1 MATVFNVDLDMDLS
15 RNVFSDDISVK
26 LNKQA
31 IRQSVINLAM
41 TRPGERPFS
50 LDSLGGGIE
59 DVIFENDTQS
69 LEYIALEKRIKRSIN
84 RYEPRVRFDSMSIEK
99 NGTTATLTIIYTYN
113 TPSLPNNTSD
123 GVILTVEGQ

>member
-1 MATVFNVDLDMDLS
+1 MATVFNVDLDMDLT

-50 LDSLGGGIE
+50 LDSLGGGLE
-59 DVIFENDTQS
+59 DVIFENDTRS